1 MIYLDSSVAL
11 AALLAE
17 DRVPPERLW
26 EGSVVSSRLLE
37 YEVWTR
43 VHARSL
49 ARSHEESVR
58 ALLARVAFVELAP
71 SVLERALEPFPT
83 PVRTLDALH
92 LASLEFLRKTGQKVE
107 LATFDERQATA
118 AKRMRIPLF
127 AF

>member
-1 MIYLDSSVAL
+1 MPRSAHTPPAAQGDSAH
-11 AALLAE
+11 
-17 DRVPPERLW
+17 PPES
-26 EGSVVSSRLLE
+26 GGA
-37 YEVWTR
+37 WTR